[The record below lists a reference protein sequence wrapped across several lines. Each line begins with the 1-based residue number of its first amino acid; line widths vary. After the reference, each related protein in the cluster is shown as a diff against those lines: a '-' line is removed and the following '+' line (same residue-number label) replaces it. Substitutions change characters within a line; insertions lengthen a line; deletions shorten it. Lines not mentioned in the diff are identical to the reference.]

1 MSAKYLGTFFD
12 MHCGGE
18 DHIAVHYTNEMAQT
32 EACHG
37 TRLANFWLHEAFL
50 QRDNTKMAKSAGDVL
65 RLQTVMAHGYDPLAF
80 RFLCLHAH
88 YRTPLHFTWESL
100 DGAVTALHRL
110 RTAAYEGG
118 APGAMD
124 AGYLTRFTA
133 QINDDL
139 NMPRAVALAWE
150 LLRSDLPPP
159 TKKATL
165 LQFDCVLGLRLAEWQ
180 PAEAVVP
187 EEIMVLVQ
195 QRHQARA
202 EKRWQDADA
211 LREQGKAA
219 GYTIDDTPQGPC
231 VRSQKLRPGN

>member
-1 MSAKYLGTFFD
+1 
-12 MHCGGE
+12 
-18 DHIAVHYTNEMAQT
+18 
-32 EACHG
+32 
-37 TRLANFWLHEAFL
+37 
-50 QRDNTKMAKSAGDVL
+50 
-65 RLQTVMAHGYDPLAF
+65 
-80 RFLCLHAH
+80 
-88 YRTPLHFTWESL
+88 
-100 DGAVTALHRL
+100 
-110 RTAAYEGG
+110 
-118 APGAMD
+118 
-124 AGYLTRFTA
+124 
-133 QINDDL
+133 
-139 NMPRAVALAWE
+139 VALTWE

-211 LREQGKAA
+211 LREQVKAA
-219 GYTIDDTPQGPC
+219 GYAIDDTPQGPC